1 MHDIPIVLLTKTDR
15 FSRDARLI
23 AESIFGSRVRSFY
36 GQRDDSLPPG
46 LNASKNAILV
56 SFLSPWI
63 IPQSILDAHEFAI
76 NFHPGSTDYP
86 GTGCYNFALYD
97 EAQEFGAVCHHMLAQ
112 VDTGA
117 LIDERRFPL
126 LPHDSVETLK
136 LRTMVTMLAMFQ
148 DILHLIAKG
157 KPLPVADR
165 RWSRRPY
172 TRREMNDLKLLDET
186 MSAREIDRRVRATLY
201 PGYPGPQMRCG
212 DRTIKYPVPRRAAIA

>member
-1 MHDIPIVLLTKTDR
+1 MHDFPLILLTKTDR
-15 FSRDARLI
+15 FSCDARLI
-23 AESIFGSRVRSFY
+23 AESIFGSGVRSFC
-36 GQRDDSLPPG
+36 GQRDDNLPSELTTSPH
-46 LNASKNAILV
+46 AILV

-63 IPQSILDAHEFAI
+63 IPQFILDKMELAI

-97 EAQEFGAVCHHMLAQ
+97 EAPEFGAVCHHMLAK

-117 LIDERRFPL
+117 LIEERRFAL

-148 DILHLIAKG
+148 DIMHLIAAG

-165 RWSRRPY
+165 QWSRRPY
-172 TRREMNDLKLLDET
+172 TRREMDNLKLLDET
-186 MSAREIDRRVRATLY
+186 MSAREIDRRLRATIY
-201 PGYPGPQMRCG
+201 PGYPGPQMRYG
-212 DRTIKYPVPRRAAIA
+212 NRTVEYPVAQRTAIA